1 MKDPGDL
8 SSPSV
13 KVSGAKVGMV
23 VGLVSL
29 CLSLTCITLGLLY
42 LDSCPRHPLLSVWLL
57 VMGVVLSLTSLSL
70 ISLPAFNNK
79 NRINTSNV
87 KMTKCTIVLVF
98 LTTLLSV
105 LLVLT
110 IISWL
115 SIGTF
120 WLLHTGPRLPSEYE
134 LPCSTAL
141 LVMVGLTVV
150 VSWLGL
156 VAGLAWATSTACRYC
171 DCSRASYFPVRRT
184 NREGYRRL
192 SKGPSQPS
200 KA

>member
-1 MKDPGDL
+1 MIDTGDI
-8 SSPSV
+8 SVPSV
-13 KVSGAKVGMV
+13 KVSGVKVGMM
-23 VGLVSL
+23 VGLFCL

-57 VMGVVLSLTSLSL
+57 VMGIVLSL
-70 ISLPAFNNK
+70 ISLSLIALPAFNIKSSVSTN
-79 NRINTSNV
+79 NV

-134 LPCSTAL
+134 
-141 LVMVGLTVV
+141 VI
-150 VSWLGL
+150 
-156 VAGLAWATSTACRYC
+156 
-171 DCSRASYFPVRRT
+171 
-184 NREGYRRL
+184 
-192 SKGPSQPS
+192 
-200 KA
+200 

>member
-1 MKDPGDL
+1 MIDTGDI
-8 SSPSV
+8 SVPSV
-13 KVSGAKVGMV
+13 KVSVVKVGMM
-23 VGLVSL
+23 VGLFCL

-57 VMGVVLSLTSLSL
+57 VMGIVLSL
-70 ISLPAFNNK
+70 ISLSLIALPAFNIKSSVSTN
-79 NRINTSNV
+79 NV

-134 LPCSTAL
+134 
-141 LVMVGLTVV
+141 
-150 VSWLGL
+150 VS
-156 VAGLAWATSTACRYC
+156 
-171 DCSRASYFPVRRT
+171 
-184 NREGYRRL
+184 
-192 SKGPSQPS
+192 
-200 KA
+200 

>member
-13 KVSGAKVGMV
+13 KVSGVAVGMV
-23 VGLVSL
+23 VGLMVL

-57 VMGVVLSLTSLSL
+57 VMGVVLSLISLSL

-79 NRINTSNV
+79 NRINTSKV

-115 SIGTF
+115 SVGTF
-120 WLLHTGPRLPSEYE
+120 WLLHTGPRLPGEYE
-134 LPCSTAL
+134 LACSTVL
-141 LVMVGLTVV
+141 LVMVGITVV

-156 VAGLAWATSTACRYC
+156 LAGLAWATYTSCRVC
-171 DCSRASYFPVRRT
+171 DWSRASYFPVRRT
-184 NREGYRRL
+184 HREGYTKL
-192 SKGPSQPS
+192 SKAPSQPS

>member
-1 MKDPGDL
+1 MIDTGDI
-8 SSPSV
+8 SVPSV
-13 KVSGAKVGMV
+13 KVPGVKVGMM
-23 VGLVSL
+23 VGLFCL

-57 VMGVVLSLTSLSL
+57 VMGIVLSL
-70 ISLPAFNNK
+70 ISLSLIALPAFNIKSSVSTN
-79 NRINTSNV
+79 NV

-134 LPCSTAL
+134 
-141 LVMVGLTVV
+141 
-150 VSWLGL
+150 VS
-156 VAGLAWATSTACRYC
+156 
-171 DCSRASYFPVRRT
+171 
-184 NREGYRRL
+184 
-192 SKGPSQPS
+192 
-200 KA
+200 

>member
-1 MKDPGDL
+1 MIDTGDI
-8 SSPSV
+8 SVPSV
-13 KVSGAKVGMV
+13 KVSGVKVGMM
-23 VGLVSL
+23 VGLFCL
-29 CLSLTCITLGLLY
+29 CLSLSCITLGLLY

-57 VMGVVLSLTSLSL
+57 VMGIVLSL
-70 ISLPAFNNK
+70 ISLSLIALPAFNIKSSVSTN
-79 NRINTSNV
+79 NV

-134 LPCSTAL
+134 
-141 LVMVGLTVV
+141 
-150 VSWLGL
+150 VS
-156 VAGLAWATSTACRYC
+156 
-171 DCSRASYFPVRRT
+171 
-184 NREGYRRL
+184 
-192 SKGPSQPS
+192 
-200 KA
+200 

>member
-1 MKDPGDL
+1 MIDTGDI
-8 SSPSV
+8 SVPSV
-13 KVSGAKVGMV
+13 KVSGVKVGMM
-23 VGLVSL
+23 VGLFCL

-57 VMGVVLSLTSLSL
+57 VMGIVLSL
-70 ISLPAFNNK
+70 ISLSLIALPAFNIKSSVSTN
-79 NRINTSNV
+79 NV

-134 LPCSTAL
+134 
-141 LVMVGLTVV
+141 
-150 VSWLGL
+150 VS
-156 VAGLAWATSTACRYC
+156 
-171 DCSRASYFPVRRT
+171 
-184 NREGYRRL
+184 
-192 SKGPSQPS
+192 
-200 KA
+200 